1 MLKTWS
7 LKMEHNIIVESAGV
21 DGISSKIAT
30 FKVNIIIS
38 GKELKI
44 EDGKLY
50 QRSCL
55 NASYKAYDD
64 ELGPSPQINHVRL
77 LKNCVSTEEIYSLI
91 DEYCGTVLFE
101 DDDKLLSRI
110 PCCDLGENK
119 ESFSTSEA
127 LKTKL
132 LNEINQAYANF
143 IDTNFI
149 G

>member
-7 LKMEHNIIVESAGV
+7 LKVEHNIIVESAGV
-21 DGISSKIAT
+21 AGISSKIST

-50 QRSCL
+50 RRSCL
-55 NASYKAYDD
+55 NASYKVYDD

-91 DEYCGTVLFE
+91 DE
-101 DDDKLLSRI
+101 
-110 PCCDLGENK
+110 
-119 ESFSTSEA
+119 
-127 LKTKL
+127 
-132 LNEINQAYANF
+132 
-143 IDTNFI
+143 
-149 G
+149 